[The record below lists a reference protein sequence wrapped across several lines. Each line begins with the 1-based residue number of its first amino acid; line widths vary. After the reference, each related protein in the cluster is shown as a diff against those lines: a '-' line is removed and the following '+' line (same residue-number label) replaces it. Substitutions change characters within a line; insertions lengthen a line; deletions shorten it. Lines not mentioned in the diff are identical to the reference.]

1 MFALQK
7 SNRKISSRQQIDIKG
22 VRDGILLLPG
32 NQYRVVLAITSINFE
47 LKSEAEQDALIE
59 TYQSFLNSLAC
70 PLQILVRIRKLD
82 MDKYID
88 NFKVRL
94 KEETEDIYKLEI
106 RNYTDF
112 VRSLIAN
119 NNILARNFFVV
130 IPFAGKDS
138 DFEVAKEQLVL
149 NSDIIAKGL
158 ARLGMHSR
166 LLSSLEILDLFYSF
180 YNPGEVK
187 SQPITNQTLE
197 LLNRSYL

>member
-1 MFALQK
+1 VFALQK